1 LTGANARFI
10 TVRNTSCCW
19 LNDTDDQPMVL
30 KCKSATVLIV
40 AIDPGI
46 SQVGIAACYVNVL
59 DLGEAVQRGQLRR
72 FLARNLQWCLY
83 DTVDLIQLVR
93 QCDKTNQAQCPL
105 QHSGQFV
112 DRVDHLLNH
121 FPIIARAD
129 FRIIEAQPPMGHVSL
144 QNLLLKH
151 FESQRDQMFLLES
164 QSRNRWAGFPT
175 YYTRMDRKCS
185 LVQRLLLEW
194 GYSALASRFHSAE
207 QYYCL
212 QHISH
217 PLNDSRFFVQPRLC
231 ARPKASIN
239 NNNNNPLLAHQTG
252 VSVKPT
258 DAQPKTATTSS
269 HLYDPAKMAPSTVNQ
284 LAPFWQQLV
293 DQVHDRV
300 DTVYL
305 IKMFIEKYLLP
316 AITITPGAT
325 KAATVETQPCGK
337 RKFDPDNGTLA
348 GAAKR
353 ICV

>member
-1 LTGANARFI
+1 MLGLLLYEIGLVACL
-10 TVRNTSCCW
+10 S
-19 LNDTDDQPMVL
+19 DTDDQQMVL
-30 KCKSATVLIV
+30 KCKTATVLIV

-59 DLGEAVQRGQLRR
+59 ELGVAVQRGQLRR

-83 DTVDLIQLVR
+83 DTVDLIELVR
-93 QCDKTNQAQCPL
+93 QCDQSNREQCPL

-112 DRVDHLLNH
+112 DRVDHLLKH

-151 FESQRDQMFLLES
+151 FESQRDRMFLLES

-194 GYSALASRFHSAE
+194 GYPALASRFHSAE

-217 PLNDSRFFVQPRLC
+217 PLNDSRFFVPPRLC
-231 ARPKASIN
+231 DRPTTKALLDN
-239 NNNNNPLLAHQTG
+239 NNNKQPAPTQLTTKAIHESTTTIG
-252 VSVKPT
+252 SSSCDTVKV
-258 DAQPKTATTSS
+258 ASNTAN
-269 HLYDPAKMAPSTVNQ
+269 L

-316 AITITPGAT
+316 GITIQSGTT
-325 KAATVETQPCGK
+325 KAATVETQHCGK
-337 RKFDPDNGTLA
+337 RKFDTSTASLDLA
-348 GAAKR
+348 WSAKR
-353 ICV
+353 MCV